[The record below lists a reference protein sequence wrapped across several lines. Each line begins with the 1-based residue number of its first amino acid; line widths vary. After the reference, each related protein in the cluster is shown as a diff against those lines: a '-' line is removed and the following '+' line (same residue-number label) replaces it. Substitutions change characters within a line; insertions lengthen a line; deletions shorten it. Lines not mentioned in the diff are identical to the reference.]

1 MLAERLLAQHV
12 SRPNNPSFR
21 FLRLFVRP
29 RRSRSRVDFQLID
42 LVRMMALLARNTVPP
57 AVAIA
62 WLSSRCAP
70 PLGQKLSQITADL
83 DLGADLG
90 ELLES
95 WASVCPDRLLLELV
109 QNLKL
114 SMDRGTSLADSL
126 ESLVE
131 TARADFAANLLAK
144 AGSSETKMLIPTIFL
159 ILPVTVLFA
168 IYPSMSLL
176 GSGI

>member
-21 FLRLFVRP
+21 LLRLFVRP

-42 LVRMMALLARNTVPP
+42 LVRMMALLARNSVPP

-70 PLGQKLSQITADL
+70 PLGERLSQITADL

-114 SMDRGTSLADSL
+114 SMDRGTPLADSL

-131 TARADFAANLLAK
+131 TARGEFSANLLAK

>member
-1 MLAERLLAQHV
+1 MLAERLLAQHI

-95 WASVCPDRLLLELV
+95 WASECPDRLLLELV

-114 SMDRGTSLADSL
+114 SMDRGTPLADSL

>member
-57 AVAIA
+57 AVALA

-90 ELLES
+90 ELIES
-95 WASVCPDRLLLELV
+95 WASECPDRLLLELV

-114 SMDRGTSLADSL
+114 SMDRGTPLADSL

-131 TARADFAANLLAK
+131 TARGEFSANLLAK

>member
-1 MLAERLLAQHV
+1 MLAERLLAQHI
-12 SRPNNPSFR
+12 SRPNNPNFR

-114 SMDRGTSLADSL
+114 SMDRGTPLADSL

-131 TARADFAANLLAK
+131 TARAEFAANLLAK